1 MFSQMNNIYNFP
13 KSLQQQQ
20 QKIKDHSRETSHKV
34 KTPHTNSLRH
44 NSSTRFLSFFTS
56 KNYQKRRKKITGKST

>member
-56 KNYQKRRKKITGKST
+56 KKKEENNR

>member
-44 NSSTRFLSFFTS
+44 NSSTRFLSFLL
-56 KNYQKRRKKITGKST
+56 RKTTKKEGRK